1 MRVINRTAITVV
13 GAQPYVDWTRARDV
27 AFAPAKERRSS
38 TAGDG
43 HGLSVMIPRAK
54 PYGSAYLLPEGV
66 AEEDLLEWIEDNY
79 ATLFESQ
86 LSAWTEDESAWPERR
101 DLKTFREWFRVDL
114 HSVVVDVSDDE
125 IEGEDI

>member
-13 GAQPYVDWTRARDV
+13 GAQPYIDWTRARDV
-27 AFAPAKERRSS
+27 AFIPAKEGRGS
-38 TAGDG
+38 AGG
-43 HGLSVMIPRAK
+43 NGGLSVSIPRTK
-54 PYGSAYLLPEGV
+54 PFGSAYLLPEGV
-66 AEEDLLEWIEDNY
+66 EEEDLLEWIEDNY

-125 IEGEDI
+125 IEGVEI

>member
-13 GAQPYVDWTRARDV
+13 GAQPYVAWTRSRDL
-27 AFAPAKERRSS
+27 AFAPVKEGR
-38 TAGDG
+38 APGNG
-43 HGLSVMIPRAK
+43 GGLNVLIPRTN

-86 LSAWTEDESAWPERR
+86 LSAWTEDESVWPERR

-125 IEGEDI
+125 IEGVEL

>member
-27 AFAPAKERRSS
+27 SFAPAKEGRAAA
-38 TAGDG
+38 AGNGGD
-43 HGLSVMIPRAK
+43 LSVVIPRTK

-66 AEEDLLEWIEDNY
+66 EEEDLLEWIEDNY

-86 LSAWTEDESAWPERR
+86 LSAWTEDESVWPERR

-125 IEGEDI
+125 IEGEEI

>member
-13 GAQPYVDWTRARDV
+13 GAQPYVDWTRSRDL
-27 AFAPAKERRSS
+27 AFAPAKEGR
-38 TAGDG
+38 APGNG
-43 HGLSVMIPRAK
+43 GGLNVLIPRTK

-86 LSAWTEDESAWPERR
+86 LSAWTEDESVWPERR

-125 IEGEDI
+125 IEGVEL

>member
-27 AFAPAKERRSS
+27 AFAPKEGRA
-38 TAGDG
+38 TAAGNG
-43 HGLSVMIPRAK
+43 GVSIPRTK
-54 PYGSAYLLPEGV
+54 PYGSVYLLPEGV
-66 AEEDLLEWIEDNY
+66 EEEDLLEWIEDNY

-101 DLKTFREWFRVDL
+101 DLQTFREWFRVDL
-114 HSVVVDVSDDE
+114 HSVVVDVSGDE
-125 IEGEDI
+125 IEGEEI